1 MSGKKFGFLLALTFI
16 LASTGVVPALLT
28 GTASAECLVVN
39 SLTAVQLFDT
49 PNDYKWQGTWD
60 PRFDADWQ
68 SHYGI
73 TYVRDC
79 DAGCDRCGV
88 RDCDRPVVRDCDS
101 CKPCPLV
108 SGYRCDLYSCAWVR
122 DYGCTSCC
130 IR

>member
-1 MSGKKFGFLLALTFI
+1 MSGKIFGFLLALTFI

-28 GTASAECLVVN
+28 GTASGERSVVN
-39 SLTAVQLFDT
+39 CLTAVQLFHT

-68 SHYGI
+68 THYGV

-79 DAGCDRCGV
+79 DTSCNSCNV